1 MTKDEFLIIVCQE
14 PVSTLSVRLESYQ
27 RNRGFFKRVG
37 MLVDPN
43 FAVKITK
50 ACCVLHNFVRRR
62 DGFNFEDSL
71 NCGMDSITERRG
83 VGNSQSNAKDVR

>member
-1 MTKDEFLIIVCQE
+1 MEDFQT
-14 PVSTLSVRLESYQ
+14 S
-27 RNRGFFKRVG
+27 
-37 MLVDPN
+37 MLVEPN

-62 DGFNFEDSL
+62 DGFNFGDSL

-83 VGNSQSNAKDVR
+83 VGNSQKDVREYFVSYVNHPNHAFTWQNKIIGK

>member
-1 MTKDEFLIIVCQE
+1 
-14 PVSTLSVRLESYQ
+14 
-27 RNRGFFKRVG
+27 
-37 MLVDPN
+37 MLVEPN

-71 NCGMDSITERRG
+71 SCGMNSITERRG
-83 VGNSQSNAKDVR
+83 VGNTQTNAKDVGEFFVNYVNHPNHALDWQNKIIGK